1 MTDPIALDART
12 TRHSLPLLYP
22 GQAQKEIFVNE
33 ALARLDA
40 LAQPVVLASRS
51 APPVSHEAGDTF
63 LIVGPASDPW
73 SGREDSLAISQGT
86 HWMYQARF
94 RGCGSMTENGPRS
107 GSGATAGAR
116 RNRSRTP
123 PEGRRSMPKRVALLQ
138 HFCSVFAA
146 SASSPRIE
154 GT

>member
-12 TRHSLPLLYP
+12 TRQSLPLLYP

-40 LAQPVVLASRS
+40 LAQPVVHASRA

-86 HWMYQARF
+86 HWMYQTPFEGMRVYDRERAAIRVWRNGWSAPEPIPDPTGGSTIDAEAR
-94 RGCGSMTENGPRS
+94 
-107 GSGATAGAR
+107 GAIATLLESLR
-116 RNRSRTP
+116 
-123 PEGRRSMPKRVALLQ
+123 ALGILP
-138 HFCSVFAA
+138 AN
-146 SASSPRIE
+146 
-154 GT
+154 

>member
-12 TRHSLPLLYP
+12 PRQSLPLLYP

-40 LAQPVVLASRS
+40 LAQPVVHASRA

-86 HWMYQARF
+86 HWMYQTPFEGMRVYDRERAAIRVWRNGWSAPEPIPDPTGGSTIDAEAR
-94 RGCGSMTENGPRS
+94 
-107 GSGATAGAR
+107 GAIATLLESLR
-116 RNRSRTP
+116 
-123 PEGRRSMPKRVALLQ
+123 ALGILP
-138 HFCSVFAA
+138 AN
-146 SASSPRIE
+146 
-154 GT
+154 